1 MSADTF
7 DIVFESISALYVLMI
22 TVTVVT
28 LVVDKRDPVKTL
40 SWVVVITMLPVAGIL
55 LYVMFGQN
63 FRKRKIFKDKNR
75 FNSDHIDSIITRQL
89 YSVNSPFADNRPEI
103 AVNRDVVTLLL
114 NAGRSPVTYNNDIR
128 ILNDGRETFEAIF
141 TDIAA
146 AKSSIHVEYYII
158 SDDSLGRALAD
169 LLCQKASEGVEVRVI
184 YDSVGSFSLPRRYIE
199 RLKSAGVEVEEFM
212 PVVFP
217 HFTSKI
223 NYRNHRKIVVIDGAV
238 SFTGGLNVAD
248 RYVTGTSKL
257 GDWRDTHLRIE
268 GKASHTLQAIFI
280 TDWHFVHH
288 VQLDEALYFAKTE
301 PKEGVAV
308 QIASSGPD
316 SDWAAIMQGYFSA
329 ITKARNHIYISTP
342 YFLPNEALLTAIK
355 VASLGGVDVRLML
368 PFRSDSKTVY
378 WATRSYITELMEAG
392 VSVYLYYGGFNHSKL
407 LMIDSMLSSI
417 GSANMDIRSFED
429 NFEVS
434 ALIYDSSKTVELENR
449 FLADLEQATL
459 IRPSDWEA
467 RPVRHRFYEALAR
480 LLSPLL

>member
-1 MSADTF
+1 MSTDTF
-7 DIVFESISALYVLMI
+7 DIVFESISALYVLI
-22 TVTVVT
+22 IAVTVIT

-40 SWVVVITMLPVAGIL
+40 SWVVVIIMLPIAGIF
-55 LYVMFGQN
+55 LYLMFGQN
-63 FRKRKIFKDKNR
+63 FRKRKIFREKCR
-75 FNSDHIDSIITRQL
+75 FNSDHIDTIITRQL

-114 NAGRSPVTYNNDIR
+114 NAGRAPVTYNNDIR

-146 AKSSIHVEYYII
+146 ARKSIHLEYYII

-184 YDSVGSFSLPRRYIE
+184 YDSVGCFSLPRRYIE
-199 RLKSAGVEVEEFM
+199 RLKRSGVEVEEFM

-223 NYRNHRKIVVIDGAV
+223 NYRNHRKIVVIDGAI

-280 TDWHFVHH
+280 TDWYFVHH

-301 PKEGVAV
+301 PKDGVAV

-316 SDWAAIMQGYFSA
+316 SDWASIMQGYFSA
-329 ITKARNHIYISTP
+329 ITKASNHIYISTP

-355 VASLGGVDVRLML
+355 VASLGGVNVRLML

-392 VSVYLYYGGFNHSKL
+392 VKVYLYYGGFNHSKL
-407 LMIDSMLSSI
+407 LMIDSNLSSI

-434 ALIYDSSKTVELENR
+434 ALIYDRQKTIELENR

-459 IRPSDWEA
+459 IRPADWKA
-467 RPVRHRFYEALAR
+467 RPARHRFYEALAR